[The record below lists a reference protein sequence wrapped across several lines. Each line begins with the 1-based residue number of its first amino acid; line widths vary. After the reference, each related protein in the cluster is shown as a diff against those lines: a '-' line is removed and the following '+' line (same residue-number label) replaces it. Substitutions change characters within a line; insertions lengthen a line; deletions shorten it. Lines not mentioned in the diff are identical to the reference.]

1 MKRTLIIAAWITGTM
16 VPLLASVVFV
26 FGCCALPFHRYV
38 HRVMP
43 LCRLAVDFIG
53 TSSDRGDDAR
63 KSLPAREK
71 REPVRR
77 IATNLPRVFQLAAIS
92 NVQRAAGVDATIYRS
107 FISLG
112 AIRCDQ
118 DVGLYLLV
126 GTLLI

>member
-1 MKRTLIIAAWITGTM
+1 MKRTLIIAAWITGSI

-26 FGCCALPFHRYV
+26 FGCCVLPFHRYV

-43 LCRLAVDFIG
+43 LCRLAVDFIAPHG
-53 TSSDRGDDAR
+53 HDDAR

-71 REPVRR
+71 QEPVRR
-77 IATNLPRVFQLAAIS
+77 IATSLPRVFQLAAIT
-92 NVQRAAGVDATIYRS
+92 NVQRATAIDATIYRS

-112 AIRCDQ
+112 AVRCDQ
-118 DVGLYLLV
+118 DVGLYLLD